1 MNYLARGGNP
11 RRADTSFDVLATLRV
26 IVGNVAHHRRHF
38 GPSSSAS
45 SRNIVGLSRTAY
57 ISGMSD
63 LAPDRA
69 ALESLLDFYV
79 EVGVDCA
86 LDAAPHDR
94 FAEAARPAPAQ
105 RPAPPPVSPAPLLDT
120 APSRRPLSPAPAS
133 PVEAAEDARERARSA
148 ATLAELEALL
158 AAFES
163 CALKFSAKNLCF
175 SDGNPLGRMM
185 LVGEAPGADE
195 DRVGKPFV
203 GRAGQLL
210 DRMLAAIG
218 LDRGAVYIANIVPWR
233 PPGNRD
239 PTPQEVA
246 MCKPFLERQIELADP
261 DILVCL
267 GGASARELL
276 GVKEG
281 ILRSRGRWF
290 PYRTRRDIRAL
301 ATLHP
306 AYLLRSPLQKR
317 LAWRDF
323 RALRRALDEKAG
335 PA

>member
-1 MNYLARGGNP
+1 MPADDFSAASAPPEPVAAALALLEWQIAMG
-11 RRADTSFDVLATLRV
+11 ADEAIGEV
-26 IVGNVAHHRRHF
+26 
-38 GPSSSAS
+38 
-45 SRNIVGLSRTAY
+45 
-57 ISGMSD
+57 
-63 LAPDRA
+63 APDRLA
-69 ALESLLDFYV
+69 PPPPPTATTPAPVPRPAMPVVAPAIVAPPGALAESL
-79 EVGVDCA
+79 
-86 LDAAPHDR
+86 
-94 FAEAARPAPAQ
+94 AEAAQ
-105 RPAPPPVSPAPLLDT
+105 S
-120 APSRRPLSPAPAS
+120 
-133 PVEAAEDARERARSA
+133 AR
-148 ATLAELEALL
+148 LL
-158 AAFES
+158 AAGAES
-163 CALKFSAKNLCF
+163 VEALAALVAGFDGCPLKRTATNTVFI
-175 SDGNPLGRMM
+175 DGNPAAPVMI
-185 LVGEAPGADE
+185 VGEAPGADE
-195 DRVGKPFV
+195 DRIGRPFV

-323 RALRRALDEKAG
+323 RALRRALDEKTE